1 MISTCST
8 GEIQASER
16 HPGERRRVGSR
27 RPYRGDVAKGVVKP
41 KKPCCQSRPRCKRCP
56 VVLER
61 LERAGLARRK
71 KKGFKVSADV
81 PKRDLK
87 AARRR

>member
-1 MISTCST
+1 LT
-8 GEIQASER
+8 A
-16 HPGERRRVGSR
+16 VSR
-27 RPYRGDVAKGVVKP
+27 GVVKA

-71 KKGFKVSADV
+71 KKGFKVSGDV
-81 PKRDLK
+81 RKRDLK